1 MRKIKLLWADDEI
14 DLLKPHVML
23 LEQKGYHVDTAL
35 SGADAIDL
43 VAKTHYDVVFL
54 DENMPGLTGLETLVE
69 IKRGKPN
76 LPVVMITKSEEEYL
90 MDDAIGSQI
99 SDYLIKPVNPK
110 QILLSL
116 KKIMDSGRLVSEK
129 VTSNYRKDFME
140 LSMKVNESMD
150 AEAWKVLYKE
160 LVYWEL
166 ELSKVGE
173 EGMHEIFLSQ
183 KVEANSN
190 FARFVGSQYPQWVQ
204 NPDKAPVMSFNLMAK
219 KVAPLLKQD
228 ITTVLLVIDNLR
240 LDQWKFLEPLLLD
253 YYTVQA
259 EDLYYSILPTATQ
272 YARNALFAGLMPLD
286 IQSRFGRKW
295 LSDDEEGGKNQYEE
309 DFLAD
314 LLQRLRLDKRMA
326 YRKVLRLDAGRELV
340 DNAKNLVKNND
351 FVVVVYNFIDMLSH
365 ARTDMEVIKELA
377 EDEAAYRSLTRSWF
391 EHSPLREFLQMIAS
405 LPINLL
411 ITTDHGS
418 IRVKKPVQVIGDKNT
433 STNLRYKHGRNL
445 SYDAREVI
453 EFKQPDKVK
462 LPKSNISSSYIVCR
476 PDDFFVY
483 PNNQNYFV
491 NFYKNTFQHGGVS
504 LEEMLI
510 PFIQLKPKA

>member
-1 MRKIKLLWADDEI
+1 
-14 DLLKPHVML
+14 
-23 LEQKGYHVDTAL
+23 
-35 SGADAIDL
+35 
-43 VAKTHYDVVFL
+43 
-54 DENMPGLTGLETLVE
+54 
-69 IKRGKPN
+69 
-76 LPVVMITKSEEEYL
+76 
-90 MDDAIGSQI
+90 
-99 SDYLIKPVNPK
+99 
-110 QILLSL
+110 
-116 KKIMDSGRLVSEK
+116 
-129 VTSNYRKDFME
+129 
-140 LSMKVNESMD
+140 
-150 AEAWKVLYKE
+150 
-160 LVYWEL
+160 
-166 ELSKVGE
+166 
-173 EGMHEIFLSQ
+173 
-183 KVEANSN
+183 
-190 FARFVGSQYPQWVQ
+190 
-204 NPDKAPVMSFNLMAK
+204 
-219 KVAPLLKQD
+219 
-228 ITTVLLVIDNLR
+228 
-240 LDQWKFLEPLLLD
+240 
-253 YYTVQA
+253 
-259 EDLYYSILPTATQ
+259 
-272 YARNALFAGLMPLD
+272 
-286 IQSRFGRKW
+286 
-295 LSDDEEGGKNQYEE
+295 
-309 DFLAD
+309 
-314 LLQRLRLDKRMA
+314 
-326 YRKVLRLDAGRELV
+326 
-340 DNAKNLVKNND
+340 VKNND